1 MCPLPG
7 SLQRKGGGHT
17 IVDSGLLGL
26 MLLRA
31 GWFVYAAL
39 DLEYSPGVLP
49 HSIVRITLL
58 EQYVT
63 GRVYLTYCRSP
74 PPREQG
80 GLEEGEVRE
89 ERGEGHGASD
99 GSHLVLTVSPVTSEE
114 GVLSEAPRPR
124 QVVLH
129 DGHHLGPLAPQVR
142 VLPPLRALLHAQRQD

>member
-7 SLQRKGGGHT
+7 SLKRKGGGHT

-49 HSIVRITLL
+49 HSMVRITLL

-63 GRVYLTYCRSP
+63 GRVYQTYCRSP
-74 PPREQG
+74 R
-80 GLEEGEVRE
+80 LENKAASKKEKYAKIVEKDTALST
-89 ERGEGHGASD
+89 GH
-99 GSHLVLTVSPVTSEE
+99 TSY
-114 GVLSEAPRPR
+114 
-124 QVVLH
+124 
-129 DGHHLGPLAPQVR
+129 
-142 VLPPLRALLHAQRQD
+142 